1 MINARAQNAYGV
13 AHFAQQNHVPQVRW
27 ENVDIIGDFI
37 KNQMAKKQLEMMDKN
52 YELAKDQA
60 AFAREKFGYDQERD
74 KVKDGQWEKT
84 FAFNVSEADKNRQHA
99 FDLEAVRNR
108 NALGQIS
115 ARNNFYRS
123 AEDRE
128 WALMESEYL
137 ESANRAKEE
146 IATLQ
151 ESLKTAPTE
160 EIANK
165 IGQTIQDKMKA
176 FKNTYHISY
185 NIDLN
190 NLRKD
195 PISFRG
201 KVFSRQTNQM
211 GVQTPHLNNGDV

>member
-1 MINARAQNAYGV
+1 MTNARAQNAYGV

-74 KVKDGQWEKT
+74 KVKDGQWQKEFDYK
-84 FAFNVSEADKNRQHA
+84 VIEADKNRKHD
-99 FDLEAVRNR
+99 FDLEAVKNR
-108 NALGQIS
+108 NALGQI
-115 ARNNFYRS
+115 AAKNNFYKN
-123 AEDRE
+123 ANNEE

-151 ESLKTAPTE
+151 ESLKTAPTK

-185 NIDLN
+185 DIDLN

-201 KVFSRQTNQM
+201 KVFSRQKNQM

>member
-60 AFAREKFGYDQERD
+60 AFAREKFDYDQERD
-74 KVKDGQWEKT
+74 KVKDGQWDKQFEYNK
-84 FAFNVSEADKNRQHA
+84 FNDAENRKA
-99 FDLEAVRNR
+99 NFDLEIMRNR
-108 NALGQIS
+108 NALGQIT
-115 ARNNFYRS
+115 ARNNFYKN
-123 AEDRE
+123 ANNEE
-128 WALMESEYL
+128 WALFESEYL

-185 NIDLN
+185 DTDLN

-201 KVFSRQTNQM
+201 KVFSRQKNQM
-211 GVQTPHLNNGDV
+211 GVQTPYLNNGDA